1 MGVKDGH
8 SGPPDGGAPTVRH
21 PDARPKD
28 DVLRVIE
35 DVESQ
40 LARLKRA
47 GEQRRSA
54 PPPPAPRPAP
64 GAATDREG
72 EIQAL
77 QAEIASLR
85 VRADEADSLRTETDG
100 LRERAALADRLD
112 SEIEGLRRRAESLE
126 AELNALRERA
136 ALADRLEA
144 EMAQARS
151 HDADTERL
159 HAEIAALRHRAEE
172 AGRLESEITSLRD
185 VAAEAQRLRDEIEA
199 LRPRAD
205 EAERLRA
212 EAQRLGERAA
222 HAGAFEQEINRLRAE
237 HGEIDS
243 LRAEVDAVRAAAA
256 EQAQR
261 VEALRREAEASRE
274 REAQLIADL
283 ERAAGEQ
290 SSDRDER
297 EAVQRSL
304 AEATRRADNAEERA
318 SKAQAEAE
326 HSRASAAEYEVQLR
340 EAVDRL
346 AEVSRLVREQAA
358 KLERAEAHA
367 ADADRIRRQ
376 IGELEAKL
384 RVAESERARLREALL
399 SAPGAEVATTGPR
412 PTERLARLRNYRAAL
427 RRQRERLE
435 RADQTLTDRIDRCE
449 QVLAQRRD
457 LVEARVSIEAV
468 GKRVNAAKAR
478 TNTAAASF
486 FLVGLVAV
494 LGLLSW
500 VIAGQFV
507 QPVYAA
513 RAVLTAQQRATNPNP
528 AELEGWHA
536 FHVEL
541 LTDPRLLDRVAERME
556 RRGIADLA
564 HPARLAVALETNLVW
579 SSTAPG
585 RLELELRGPGAERT
599 LRALDTYV
607 STLVAEANTARSRRA
622 DAAVTVV
629 ESQPRLGGEPIEDR
643 RPLYAAIGL
652 GVSALLAVGFWS
664 VIWRRLSKAQSV
676 FEQAD
681 RLDQLLEERRWVDP
695 IEQLINRQDSSKKA
709 A

>member
-8 SGPPDGGAPTVRH
+8 SGPPDGGAPTVRQ

-28 DVLRVIE
+28 DVLRVIK

-40 LARLKRA
+40 LARLRRA
-47 GEQRRSA
+47 GEQRKSA
-54 PPPPAPRPAP
+54 PPASNAQPASSPAP
-64 GAATDREG
+64 DREA
-72 EIQAL
+72 EIHAL
-77 QAEIASLR
+77 RGEIASLR
-85 VRADEADSLRTETDG
+85 DRADEADRLRTQADG
-100 LRERAALADRLD
+100 LRERAALADRLE
-112 SEIEGLRRRAESLE
+112 SEVDGLRHRAESLA
-126 AELNALRERA
+126 AELETLRARSADTAGASHEIEALRARA
-136 ALADRLEA
+136 
-144 EMAQARS
+144 
-151 HDADTERL
+151 ADTERL
-159 HAEIAALRHRAEE
+159 RGELADLRHRADE
-172 AGRLESEITSLRD
+172 AGQLEGEIASLRE
-185 VAAEAQRLRDEIEA
+185 VAAEAQRLRDEVDA
-199 LRPRAD
+199 LRARAG
-205 EAERLRA
+205 EADRLRA
-212 EAQRLGERAA
+212 EAQRLGDRAA
-222 HAGAFEQEINRLRAE
+222 HADALGGELNRLRAE
-237 HGEIDS
+237 
-243 LRAEVDAVRAAAA
+243 
-256 EQAQR
+256 
-261 VEALRREAEASRE
+261 VEALRREADASRE

-283 ERAAGEQ
+283 ERTAGEQ
-290 SSDRDER
+290 SSER
-297 EAVQRSL
+297 GRREEIERSL
-304 AEATRRADNAEERA
+304 ADAVRRADEAEERA
-318 SKAQAEAE
+318 AGAAAEAE
-326 HSRASAAEYEVQLR
+326 RSRAAAAEHEARLG

-346 AEVSRLVREQAA
+346 AEVSRLAREQAA
-358 KLERAEAHA
+358 RLERADASAAEAERLRGRA
-367 ADADRIRRQ
+367 A
-376 IGELEAKL
+376 ELEGKL
-384 RVAESERARLREALL
+384 RAAEVERARLREALL
-399 SAPGAEVATTGPR
+399 NAPGVGSATAGPR
-412 PTERLARLRNYRAAL
+412 PGDRLARLRAYRAAL

-435 RADQTLTDRIDRCE
+435 RANQTLHDRIDRCE

-478 TNTAAASF
+478 TNTAAAGF

-500 VIAGQFV
+500 VVAGQFV

-513 RAVLTAQQRATNPNP
+513 RAVLAAQQRATNPNP
-528 AELEGWHA
+528 AELEGWQA

-556 RRGIADLA
+556 RRGIVDLA
-564 HPARLAVALETNLVW
+564 HPARLAAALETSLVW
-579 SSTAPG
+579 TSTAPG

-643 RPLYAAIGL
+643 RLIYAGVGL
-652 GVSALLAVGFWS
+652 AVSSLLAVGFWS

-676 FEQAD
+676 FEQED

-695 IEQLINRQDSSKKA
+695 IEQMINRQDASKA

>member
-8 SGPPDGGAPTVRH
+8 SGPPDGGAPTVRQ
-21 PDARPKD
+21 PDGRPKD

-40 LARLKRA
+40 LARLRRA
-47 GEQRRSA
+47 GEQRKSA

-85 VRADEADSLRTETDG
+85 VRADEADRLRTEADG
-100 LRERAALADRLD
+100 LRERASLADRLD
-112 SEIEGLRRRAESLE
+112 SEVEGLRRRAESLE

-144 EMAQARS
+144 EAAQARS
-151 HDADTERL
+151 HDADAERL

-185 VAAEAQRLRDEIEA
+185 VAAESQRLRDEIEA

-222 HAGAFEQEINRLRAE
+222 HADALEQEVNRLRAE
-237 HGEIDS
+237 HGEIDR
-243 LRAEVDAVRAAAA
+243 LRAEVESVRAAAA

-261 VEALRREAEASRE
+261 VEAFQREADASRE

-283 ERAAGEQ
+283 ERAAGER
-290 SSDRDER
+290 SSDRDQR

-304 AEATRRADNAEERA
+304 AEATRRADEAEERA
-318 SKAQAEAE
+318 STARAEAGR
-326 HSRASAAEYEVQLR
+326 SRAAAAEHEAQLR
-340 EAVDRL
+340 DAVDRL

-358 KLERAEAHA
+358 KLERAEAGA
-367 ADADRIRRQ
+367 ADAERVRGQ

-384 RVAESERARLREALL
+384 RAAETERARLREALL
-399 SAPGAEVATTGPR
+399 SAPGATAATAGPR
-412 PTERLARLRNYRAAL
+412 PSERLARLRNYRSAL

-435 RADQTLTDRIDRCE
+435 RANQTLADRIDRCE

-478 TNTAAASF
+478 TNTAAAGF

-513 RAVLTAQQRATNPNP
+513 RAVLTAQQRASNPNP

-564 HPARLAVALETNLVW
+564 HPARLAAALETSLVW

-629 ESQPRLGGEPIEDR
+629 ESQPRLGGEPIEGR
-643 RPLYAAIGL
+643 RPHYAAAG
-652 GVSALLAVGFWS
+652 
-664 VIWRRLSKAQSV
+664 RRLSPPL
-676 FEQAD
+676 AD
-681 RLDQLLEERRWVDP
+681 GP
-695 IEQLINRQDSSKKA
+695 ADSSSA
-709 A
+709 PGRPEGDD

>member
-8 SGPPDGGAPTVRH
+8 SGPPDGGVPAVRR
-21 PDARPKD
+21 PDTPPKD

-40 LARLKRA
+40 LARLKRVS
-47 GEQRRSA
+47 EQRKSVQ
-54 PPPPAPRPAP
+54 PPAHSPTGPVP
-64 GAATDREG
+64 TPDREA
-72 EIQAL
+72 EIQSL
-77 QAEIASLR
+77 RSEIAVLR
-85 VRADEADSLRTETDG
+85 ERAHEVDRLRTETD
-100 LRERAALADRLD
+100 R
-112 SEIEGLRRRAESLE
+112 
-126 AELNALRERA
+126 LRERA
-136 ALADRLEA
+136 ALADRLESEVDGLRRRA
-144 EMAQARS
+144 ESLSAELHSLRAQFADDTERMRSEVEALRARAANADRLEAELTEARS
-151 HDADTERL
+151 HGADAE
-159 HAEIAALRHRAEE
+159 
-172 AGRLESEITSLRD
+172 
-185 VAAEAQRLRDEIEA
+185 RLRDEVEF

-212 EAQRLGERAA
+212 EAERLGERAA
-222 HAGAFEQEINRLRAE
+222 HADALEEELNRLRAE
-237 HGEIDS
+237 
-243 LRAEVDAVRAAAA
+243 
-256 EQAQR
+256 
-261 VEALRREAEASRE
+261 VEALRAAGAEQARRAEALQREVDASRDREAR
-274 REAQLIADL
+274 LIADL
-283 ERAAGEQ
+283 ERAADEQ
-290 SSDRDER
+290 CADRARLETV
-297 EAVQRSL
+297 ERSL
-304 AEATRRADNAEERA
+304 ADAMRRADEAEERA
-318 SKAQAEAE
+318 SGARAEAE
-326 HSRASAAEYEVQLR
+326 RSRAAVAEHEAELR

-358 KLERAEAHA
+358 QLEHAESQA
-367 ADADRIRRQ
+367 ADAERLRVRTA
-376 IGELEAKL
+376 ELEAKL
-384 RVAESERARLREALL
+384 RAAETERSRLREALL
-399 SAPGAEVATTGPR
+399 NVPGAEAATAGPR
-412 PTERLARLRNYRAAL
+412 PSERLARLRAYRAAL
-427 RRQRERLE
+427 RRRRERLE
-435 RADQTLTDRIDRCE
+435 RANQTLNDRIERCE

-478 TNTAAASF
+478 TNTAAAGF
-486 FLVGLVAV
+486 FLVGLIAL

-507 QPVYAA
+507 QPIYAA
-513 RAVLTAQQRATNPNP
+513 RAVLAAQQRATNPNP

-564 HPARLAVALETNLVW
+564 HPARLAAALETNLVW

-607 STLVAEANTARSRRA
+607 SALVAEANTARSRRA

-643 RPLYAAIGL
+643 RPIYAAAGL
-652 GVSALLAVGFWS
+652 GVSSLLAVGFWS

-676 FEQAD
+676 FEQAE

-695 IEQLINRQDSSKKA
+695 IEQLINRDNSSKA